1 MNNKERY
8 DQLISELPKNNYR
21 PGDVVMVY
29 DKPRLVTEVFGGLV
43 KVGKGRG
50 HSMMLSVSNV
60 TGLVVRNLKLKP
72 GVRFCGVAGELI
84 GNNYR
89 RKK

>member
-1 MNNKERY
+1 MNNAERY
-8 DQLISELPKNNYR
+8 SQLVSALPKNNYR

-29 DKPRLVTEVFGGLV
+29 GKPRLVTESCGGLV

-60 TGLVVRNLKLKP
+60 TGLVVKNLKLKP
-72 GVRFCGVAGELI
+72 GVSFCGVVGELI

-89 RKK
+89 SKK